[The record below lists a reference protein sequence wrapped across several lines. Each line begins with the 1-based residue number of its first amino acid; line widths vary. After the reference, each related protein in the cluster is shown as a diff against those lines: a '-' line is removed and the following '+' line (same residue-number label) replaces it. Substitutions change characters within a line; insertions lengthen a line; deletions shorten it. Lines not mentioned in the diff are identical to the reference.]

1 MSFPL
6 YRNTNKRLLVIK
18 QISFFKRIFV
28 GQNSAIRREFG
39 HCGDRV
45 SGTRLGR
52 VRAKGVSLA
61 VGAAPEIPS
70 KNVF

>member
-28 GQNSAIRREFG
+28 AQNSAIRREFG
-39 HCGDRV
+39 HV